1 VFARAGGVEM
11 ATAEAAG
18 AAVTPVRGG
27 RVQVT
32 AFSSP
37 SCPEWRWRIVNYA
50 GEVIEESHD
59 RFPTISAAV
68 ASGTK
73 RLVQM
78 NVVDRSV
85 AQPAYRTT
93 SHLRRR

>member
-1 VFARAGGVEM
+1 M
-11 ATAEAAG
+11 
-18 AAVTPVRGG
+18 
-27 RVQVT
+27 QVT

-50 GEVIEESHD
+50 GEIVEESRD
-59 RFPTISAAV
+59 LFPTISTAV

-73 RLVQM
+73 RLVKM

>member
-1 VFARAGGVEM
+1 
-11 ATAEAAG
+11 
-18 AAVTPVRGG
+18 
-27 RVQVT
+27 VQVT

-50 GEVIEESHD
+50 GEIVEESRD
-59 RFPTISAAV
+59 LFPTISTAV

-78 NVVDRSV
+78 NVVDRST
-85 AQPAYRTT
+85 AQRAYRTT
-93 SHLRRR
+93 SHLRSR

>member
-1 VFARAGGVEM
+1 
-11 ATAEAAG
+11 
-18 AAVTPVRGG
+18 
-27 RVQVT
+27 VQVT
-32 AFSSP
+32 AFSTP

-50 GEVIEESHD
+50 GEIIEESHD
-59 RFPTISAAV
+59 LFPTISAAV

-78 NVVDRSV
+78 NVVDNSVVARVSRS
-85 AQPAYRTT
+85 T